1 MRFCFCWLYLY
12 DYRNRGGL
20 NMIKYFANELK
31 PIPVSKRYNFMI
43 NYGYCLND
51 TGKPP
56 KLWRIVECYEKHLL
70 ITDEQKTIIINTADF
85 WQII

>member
-1 MRFCFCWLYLY
+1 MLFCFCRLHCY
-12 DYRNRGGL
+12 DYRNRGDI
-20 NMIKYFANELK
+20 NMNK
-31 PIPVSKRYNFMI
+31 
-43 NYGYCLND
+43 YGYCLND

-70 ITDEQKTIIINTADF
+70 ITDEQKTIIINTAEF

>member
-1 MRFCFCWLYLY
+1 
-12 DYRNRGGL
+12 
-20 NMIKYFANELK
+20 MIKYFTKELK

-43 NYGYCLND
+43 NYGYCLDD

-56 KLWRIVECYEKHLL
+56 KLWRIVECYEKNFL
-70 ITDEQKTIIINTADF
+70 ITDGKKTIVIDAVEF